1 MKNLFTYIYDNLF
14 EARGSSLKRE
24 DIIAIFSENPELS
37 KYLRDE
43 DDNVNCPEM
52 NGFSTYFVLMKNSAK
67 RNKLRIVQRYRV
79 EAKNLLIKN
88 GWSVDGMGINDGILT
103 KKNITMP
110 YTTTGQ
116 TYTNTPGTGRRGTT
130 ENNSGNK
137 FEKEL
142 GANPQKCIMLIKK
155 IDDKRNYTGNSD
167 LNPYEDAKC
176 EVLGGKNTRTKTS
189 LLDIQKYGAKKLLR
203 GFQPKNIAD
212 LVLTQHNHQIPL
224 SLKRPTPGT
233 STITL
238 WNMGLYVIPNK
249 SSYECAV
256 EYIRAFLKDK
266 SEESEYINIVKTV
279 LNDFMGTQWDID
291 TWTKHKSLS
300 KQSYFPM
307 KESDIDV
314 NYIKDIIRYGFRTDY
329 YMVGENKNE
338 IYGTWIDENKVDT
351 IVSGPLTD
359 ITLIVPNTTK
369 LIGIEFKLNG
379 VTYRISMRDRNS
391 KFKFTAGEIVL
402 QNGLTYKM
410 LTNMGIKD
418 VVLLNEI

>member
-43 DDNVNCPEM
+43 DDNRNCPEM

-67 RNKLRIVQRYRV
+67 RNKLRIVERYWI
-79 EAKNLLIKN
+79 EAKNILIKN
-88 GWSVDGMGINDGILT
+88 GWGINDGMLT
-103 KKNITMP
+103 KKNISMP
-110 YTTTGQ
+110 FTTTGQ

-130 ENNSGNK
+130 ENNSGNS

-142 GANPQKCIMLIKK
+142 GANPQKCIRLIKK
-155 IDDKRNYTGNSD
+155 IDEKRNYDGNSD
-167 LNPYEDAKC
+167 LNDYDDAKC
-176 EVLGGKNTRTKTS
+176 EILGGKNTRTKTS
-189 LLDIQKYGAKKLLR
+189 LLDIQKDGAKKLLR

-212 LVLTQHNHQIPL
+212 LVLTQNNHQIPL
-224 SLKRPTPGT
+224 SLKRPTPGS

-249 SSYECAV
+249 TSYECAV
-256 EYIRAFLKDK
+256 EYMRAFLKDK
-266 SEESEYINIVKTV
+266 SEDGEYITIVKNV
-279 LNDFMGTQWDID
+279 LNMFMGTKWDRD
-291 TWTKHKSLS
+291 TWKDHKSL
-300 KQSYFPM
+300 KGQSYIPI
-307 KESDIDV
+307 KESELDV
-314 NYIKDIIRYGFRTDY
+314 EYIKDIIRYGYRKDY
-329 YMVGENKNE
+329 YMVGETKNE
-338 IYGTWIDENKVDT
+338 VYGTWIDEHKVDT

-359 ITLIVPNTTK
+359 VKLIVPNTTK

-379 VTYRISMRDRNS
+379 VTYRISMRDRS
-391 KFKFTAGEIVL
+391 KRFKFTAGEIVL
-402 QNGLTYKM
+402 PNGLTYKM
-410 LTNMGIKD
+410 LINMGMKD